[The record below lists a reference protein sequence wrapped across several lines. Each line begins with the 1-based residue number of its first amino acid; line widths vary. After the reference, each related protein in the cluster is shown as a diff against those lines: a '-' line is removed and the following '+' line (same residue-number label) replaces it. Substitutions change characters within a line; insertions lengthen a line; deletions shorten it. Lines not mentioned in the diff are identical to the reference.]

1 MEMKEG
7 NQNGYVMAV
16 VIEVKWYFF
25 AKNSAKDTDDAL
37 SMQWQYQD
45 LIDREGMNFIGKR
58 HGQIHIGKLV
68 PVWLMTNIFLKNA

>member
-1 MEMKEG
+1 MKEG

-37 SMQWQYQD
+37 SMQ
-45 LIDREGMNFIGKR
+45 
-58 HGQIHIGKLV
+58 
-68 PVWLMTNIFLKNA
+68 